1 MRVKVIIILLVYCV
15 FGTVAF
21 AQNTELQLA
30 QQYIN
35 NSEPQ
40 KAAEVY
46 AKLFNQDNEAF
57 YRYYADALLNLKN
70 FAEAERITRRMMQN
84 HPEDSQFA
92 VMLTQIYQRQGNTAK
107 ADELFKTLIKSLPAD
122 KGAVAS
128 LAMQFYQAENADAA
142 IKCFLQGRKLLHN
155 NQLFSI
161 ELISLYR
168 YKRDKIALTDEYLN
182 YVPENPGYLS
192 QAEGTLAALYD
203 GSADYEQLRVKL
215 QKLLQKEP
223 QQVVYNRLLIWQY
236 LEQKQYQ
243 QALDQTIAVSRLMKE
258 DAGRVFDLSRTLAD
272 NEAYDEA
279 IKGYQYIIDLGA
291 ANNELYLP
299 AKIDLINTKNLKVT
313 AGKYVAA
320 DLLGLEKDYQ
330 SLLNEFGTNARTAF
344 AMERLAKLQAFKLH
358 KPTEAR
364 ALLQKAITINGL
376 RPDLLAACKL
386 DLGDAELMCGQPW
399 EATLLYSQVSGSNK
413 GMPLAQEALFRN
425 ARLAYYTGDFKW
437 AKEQLD
443 VLKAATSQLIA
454 NDALNL
460 SLLITDNLLAD
471 TSGAALKVYARA
483 DLLIFEEQPEKAL
496 QTLDSITTAYP
507 GNTLVDDILMAKAR
521 ISLQLKDY
529 TAALQPLKQISEQH
543 PSGLWAD
550 DAVFMLGDLY
560 EHQLN
565 DKQLAKVYYQKIIT
579 AYPGSLW
586 IGEARK
592 RFRILRGDQ
601 PDSSS

>member
-1 MRVKVIIILLVYCV
+1 MRFKTIVILLVCCSLC
-15 FGTVAF
+15 TAAF
-21 AQNTELQLA
+21 AQNAELQLA

-40 KAAEVY
+40 KATEVY
-46 AKLFNQDNEAF
+46 ARLYNQDNEAY
-57 YRYYADALLNLKN
+57 YRYYVDALLGMKN
-70 FAEAERITRRMMQN
+70 FTEAERVTRHMLQS
-84 HPEDSQFA
+84 HPEDSQFP
-92 VMLTQIYQRQGNTAK
+92 VMLTQIYMRQGNTAK
-107 ADELFKTLIKSLPAD
+107 ADELFKTLVKSLPAD
-122 KGAVAS
+122 KGTVAG

-142 IKCFLQGRKLLHN
+142 IKCFLQGRKLLHD

-168 YKRDKIALTDEYLN
+168 YKRDKAALTDEYLN
-182 YVPENPGYLS
+182 YLPENPGYLS
-192 QAEGTLAALYD
+192 QAEGTLAALYE
-203 GSADYEQLRVKL
+203 GAADYDQLRAKL
-215 QKLLQKEP
+215 QKLLQKNP
-223 QQVVYNRLLIWQY
+223 QQLIFNRLLIWQY
-236 LEQKQYQ
+236 LEQKQYN
-243 QALDQTIAVSRLMKE
+243 QALDQTIALSHLLKE

-272 NEAYDEA
+272 HDAYNEA
-279 IKGYQYIIDLGA
+279 IKGYQYIIDLGNA
-291 ANNELYLP
+291 GNELYLP
-299 AKIDLINTKNLKVT
+299 AKIDLINTKNLRVT
-313 AGKYVAA
+313 AGKYTSA

-330 SLLNEFGTNARTAF
+330 SLLAEFGTNARTAF
-344 AMERLAKLQAFKLH
+344 AIERLAKLQAFKLH

-364 ALLQKAITINGL
+364 SLLQKAITIEGL

-399 EATLLYSQVSGSNK
+399 EATLLYSQVSANNK
-413 GMPLAQEALFRN
+413 GAPIAQEALLRN

-460 SLLITDNLLAD
+460 SLLISDNLLAD
-471 TSGAALKVYARA
+471 TGGAALKVYARA
-483 DLLIFEEQPEKAL
+483 DLLIFKEDPEKAL
-496 QTLDSITTAYP
+496 QTLDSITVKYP
-507 GNTLVDDILMAKAR
+507 NNTLVDDILMAKAR
-521 ISLQLKDY
+521 ISLQIKDF
-529 TAALQPLKQISEQH
+529 TAALQPLKQITEQH

-550 DAVFMLGDLY
+550 DAMFMLGDLY
-560 EHQLN
+560 EHFLN
-565 DKQLAKVYYQKIIT
+565 DQQKAKNCYQKIIT
-579 AYPGSLW
+579 NYPGSLW